1 MQIFNIGPVELI
13 LILLIMFILLG
24 PEGMLKTARQIG
36 GWIRQLVRSPV
47 WRDIMG
53 YSREIRELPTKI
65 VRETGLDDDIEEIR
79 KSTQQVTN
87 ELNQSVADANKEVQD
102 SLKEVG
108 SVDVR
113 ISQNPPPASKP
124 AYPATVPPPARTATA
139 SASTPG
145 NSSNPGAAGS
155 AQTTPS
161 EQPVKTQEAPGP
173 LPPIQTYH
181 KYSGGDG
188 EDEDEEE

>member
-65 VRETGLDDDIEEIR
+65 VRETGLDEDLEEIK
-79 KSTQQVTN
+79 KSTQQVN
-87 ELNQSVADANKEVQD
+87 DELKQSVADANKEVQD
-102 SLKEVG
+102 SLKEAG

-113 ISQNPPPASKP
+113 ISPTPPPASQP
-124 AYPATVPPPARTATA
+124 AYPATVPPPARSVTS
-139 SASTPG
+139 SAPTPG
-145 NSSNPGAAGS
+145 NGSSATSAGS
-155 AQTTPS
+155 ALSAAS
-161 EQPVKTQEAPGP
+161 EQPVKTEEASNP
-173 LPPIQTYH
+173 LPPVQTYN
-181 KYSGGDG
+181 KYSSSD
-188 EDEDEEE
+188 DEDEE

>member
-36 GWIRQLVRSPV
+36 TWIRQLVRSPV

-65 VRETGLDDDIEEIR
+65 VRETGLDDDLEEIK

-87 ELNQSVADANKEVQD
+87 ELNQSVADANKEVQE
-102 SLKEVG
+102 SLKEAG

-113 ISQNPPPASKP
+113 ISPTPPPASQP
-124 AYPATVPPPARTATA
+124 AYPATVPPPARQAATPA
-139 SASTPG
+139 PTPG
-145 NSSNPGAAGS
+145 NGSSAGAASS
-155 AQTTPS
+155 APSTTGEP
-161 EQPVKTQEAPGP
+161 PVKSEEAPSP
-173 LPPIQTYH
+173 LPPVQTYN
-181 KYSGGDG
+181 KYSSSS
-188 EDEDEEE
+188 DEDEEE